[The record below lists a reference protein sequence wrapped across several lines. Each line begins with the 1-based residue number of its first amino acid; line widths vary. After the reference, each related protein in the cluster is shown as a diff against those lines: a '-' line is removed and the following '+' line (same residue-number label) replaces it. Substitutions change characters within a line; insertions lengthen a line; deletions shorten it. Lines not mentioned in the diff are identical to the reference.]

1 MLAGEAGFTLIEM
14 LIATLILMIAIAGL
28 AGMLTEFSTRSQREM
43 TAVGY
48 QADARAVVDT
58 LATEV
63 RGAYTG
69 DPSTNP
75 IATMT
80 TTQLTFY
87 TPDRQQPFH
96 LQEISY
102 RLSGTSL
109 QRASALTTN
118 TSSDEPAWKPW
129 PLTLGSWGT
138 AVDGVVANPGGDPLF
153 SYEDAS
159 GNPTTDPTAVATV
172 IVELSVAPPP
182 GVDRPTTYKE
192 SATIRAVSSS

>member
-58 LATEV
+58 LVGELQ
-63 RGAYTG
+63 GAYTG

-80 TTQLTFY
+80 ATQLTFY
-87 TPDRQQPFH
+87 APDRQQPFH

-102 RLSGTSL
+102 QLNGSTL
-109 QRASALTTN
+109 QRAMVFSTN
-118 TSSDEPAWKPW
+118 TNGPPWQPW

-138 AVDGVVANPGGDPLF
+138 AVDHVVANPGGDPLF
-153 SYEDAS
+153 TYEDAS
-159 GNPTTDPTAVATV
+159 GNPTTDPTKVATV
-172 IVELSVAPPP
+172 VVELSVSAP
-182 GVDRPTTYKE
+182 GSTQPTTYTE